1 MQQDSRENLA
11 QESPDWLGRA
21 LAFLSALLGAGAFWY
36 TWYSYQDWM
45 AGSGVPWFGWIRLA
59 FTLLIGVFCL
69 AATLLFIMGKH
80 SGWPVFQTGLM
91 LVPVMLASNL
101 IILIIRAVIGVFH
114 GQPLPLFEKI
124 ISDPKSLAIPGIFLA
139 LALLGALSKK
149 DPKNEE

>member
-11 QESPDWLGRA
+11 QESPDWLGKTLA
-21 LAFLSALLGAGAFWY
+21 LLSALLVAGAFWY

-45 AGSGVPWFGWIRLA
+45 AGTGVPWYGWIRLA

-69 AATLLFIMGKH
+69 AATLLFIMGKR
-80 SGWPVFQTGLM
+80 SGWSVFRAGLV

-101 IILIIRAVIGVFH
+101 IILIIRAVIGVFE
-114 GQPLPLFEKI
+114 GKALPLFEKI
-124 ISDPKSLAIPGIFLA
+124 FSDPKSIAVPVIILA

-149 DPKNEE
+149 DHKNE

>member
-1 MQQDSRENLA
+1 MHQDRKEKLA
-11 QESPDWLGRA
+11 PDSPDWLGKT

-45 AGSGVPWFGWIRLA
+45 AGTGVPWYGWIRIA
-59 FTLLIGVFCL
+59 FMLLIGVFCL
-69 AATLLFIMGKH
+69 SAALLFIMGKRA
-80 SGWPVFQTGLM
+80 GWSVFQTGLM

-101 IILIIRAVIGVFH
+101 IIVIIRAVIGAFQ
-114 GQPLPLFEKI
+114 GKTLPFFEKI
-124 ISDPKSLAIPGIFLA
+124 ISDPKSIAVPGIILA